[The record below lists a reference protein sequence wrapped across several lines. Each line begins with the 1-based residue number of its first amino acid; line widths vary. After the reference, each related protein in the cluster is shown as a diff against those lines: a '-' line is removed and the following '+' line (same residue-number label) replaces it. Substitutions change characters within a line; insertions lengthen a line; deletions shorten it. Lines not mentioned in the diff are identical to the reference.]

1 MVVTVGNQSCSNI
14 SVAAVDTLTAFT
26 CIAPPS
32 LGGGDVRLSVAV
44 DGAGPAAATPLP
56 YDPPHVTSVTP
67 LLCPSNTSCPVTITG
82 SNLGLR
88 TSDAASAPVVHIGAL
103 HATVAVVMVVRKPWR
118 LLQPCNPNACSCDS
132 CYKTHND
139 S

>member
-1 MVVTVGNQSCSNI
+1 MAVTVGNLSCSNI
-14 SVAAVDTLTAFT
+14 SVTAVDTLTAFT

-103 HATVAVVMVVRKPWR
+103 HATS
-118 LLQPCNPNACSCDS
+118 Q
-132 CYKTHND
+132 
-139 S
+139 